1 MNTLEQIADL
11 EKQYLLQTYNRYPIA
26 FSRGKGVFLFD
37 LEGKRYLDFVSGLG
51 VNALGHAHPRIVKAI
66 REQAAMLVHIS
77 NLYYHEY
84 QGPLAEKLCK
94 LSGLNR
100 AFFSNSGTEAIEGS
114 IKLARLAGHRAGG
127 AAKSRLVALDGSY
140 HGRTFGALSLT
151 GQDKHRKGFEPL
163 LEEVTFVKQNDLA
176 SLRAAISD
184 ETCAI
189 VLEPV
194 FGEGGI
200 YECSVEFLQEC
211 RALAD
216 RHRAALIFDEIQCGL
231 GRTGTMFAFQSF
243 GVTPDIVAIAKP
255 IAAGLPLGAFIA
267 KEEFASAISPGQHGT
282 TFGGG
287 PLACRVALEFL
298 AIVEE
303 EKLLENV
310 NKVGAYLHQELNAL
324 ADRHH
329 AALIFDEI
337 QCGLGRTGTMFA
349 FQSFGVTPD
358 IVAIAKPIAAGL
370 PLGAFLAKEEFAS
383 AISPGQHG
391 TTFGGGPLACRVA
404 LEFLAIV
411 EEEKLLENVNKVGAY
426 LQQELKALAEKSA
439 AAREVRGRGFIQG
452 IELEIPARP
461 IVDAGLAEGVLF
473 NSTQDTVVRFL
484 PPFLLEEKH
493 VDKGIRVLKKLL
505 GKKRKKAA

>member
-1 MNTLEQIADL
+1 MATLEQIAEL
-11 EKQYLLQTYNRYPIA
+11 ERKYLLPTYNRYPIVL
-26 FSRGKGVFLFD
+26 SRGKGVFLYD
-37 LEGKRYLDFVSGLG
+37 IDGKRYLDFVAGLG
-51 VNALGHAHPRIVKAI
+51 VNALGHAHPRVVKAI
-66 REQAAMLVHIS
+66 REQAVKLIHVS

-84 QGPLAEKLCK
+84 QGVLAERLCS

-127 AAKSRLVALDGSY
+127 EGKCRLVALDGSY

-163 LEEVTFVKQNDLA
+163 LEEVTFVGRNDMEA
-176 SLRAAISD
+176 LRAAVND
-184 ETCAI
+184 NTCAI
-189 VLEPV
+189 VLEPI

-200 YECSVEFLQEC
+200 YECSTEFLREC

-231 GRTGTMFAFQSF
+231 GRTGT
-243 GVTPDIVAIAKP
+243 I
-255 IAAGLPLGAFIA
+255 
-267 KEEFASAISPGQHGT
+267 
-282 TFGGG
+282 
-287 PLACRVALEFL
+287 
-298 AIVEE
+298 
-303 EKLLENV
+303 
-310 NKVGAYLHQELNAL
+310 
-324 ADRHH
+324 
-329 AALIFDEI
+329 
-337 QCGLGRTGTMFA
+337 FA

-411 EEEKLLENVNKVGAY
+411 EDEKLLDNVNRVGAY
-426 LQQELKALAEKSA
+426 LQQELKELIGKRA
-439 AAREVRGRGFIQG
+439 AAQEVRGRGFIQG
-452 IELEIPARP
+452 IQLDVPARP

-484 PPFLLEEKH
+484 PPFMLEEKH

-505 GKKRKKAA
+505 GRRKKVASGQ

>member
-1 MNTLEQIADL
+1 MTTFDQIA
-11 EKQYLLQTYNRYPIA
+11 ERERQFLLQTYSRYSVA
-26 FSRGKGVFLFD
+26 LARGKGVFLYD
-37 LEGKRYLDFVSGLG
+37 IEGQRYLDFVAGIG

-66 REQAAMLVHIS
+66 REQAAKLIHIS
-77 NLYYHEY
+77 NLYYNEY
-84 QGPLAEKLCK
+84 QGLLAEKLCR

-100 AFFSNSGTEAIEGS
+100 AFFQNSGTEAIEGS
-114 IKLARLAGHRAGG
+114 IKLARLAGHRTGG
-127 AAKSRLVALDGSY
+127 DAKCRLVALEGSY

-163 LEEVTFVKQNDLA
+163 LGDVTFVKQNDVEG
-176 SLRAAISD
+176 LRAAVNDS
-184 ETCAI
+184 TCAI
-189 VLEPV
+189 VLEPI

-200 YECSVEFLQEC
+200 YECSAEFLREC

-216 RHRAALIFDEIQCGL
+216 GHRAALIFDEIQCGL

-243 GVTPDIVAIAKP
+243 GVTPDIVAVAKP
-255 IAAGLPLGAFIA
+255 LAAGLPLGAFIA
-267 KEEFASAISPGQHGT
+267 KEEFANAISPGQHGT

-310 NKVGAYLHQELNAL
+310 N
-324 ADRHH
+324 R
-329 AALIFDEI
+329 
-337 QCGLGRTGTMFA
+337 
-349 FQSFGVTPD
+349 
-358 IVAIAKPIAAGL
+358 
-370 PLGAFLAKEEFAS
+370 
-383 AISPGQHG
+383 
-391 TTFGGGPLACRVA
+391 
-404 LEFLAIV
+404 
-411 EEEKLLENVNKVGAY
+411 VGAY
-426 LQQELKALAEKSA
+426 LQQELRGVVEKRA
-439 AAREVRGRGFIQG
+439 AAKEVRGRGFIQG
-452 IELEIPARP
+452 IQLDIPARP

-505 GKKRKKAA
+505 GKKQNVAA

>member
-1 MNTLEQIADL
+1 MNTFEQIA
-11 EKQYLLQTYNRYPIA
+11 ERERQYLLQTYNRYPVVLT
-26 FSRGKGVFLFD
+26 RGKGVFLWD
-37 LEGKRYLDFVSGLG
+37 IEEKKYLDFVSGLG

-66 REQAAMLVHIS
+66 REQAAKIVHVS

-84 QGPLAEKLCK
+84 QGPLAEKLCG
-94 LSGLNR
+94 LASAASGTSSGIKFR
-100 AFFSNSGTEAIEGS
+100 AFFSNSGTEAIEGA

-127 AAKSRLVALDGSY
+127 ESKSKLVALDGSY

-163 LEEVTFVKQNDLA
+163 LEDVTFVKQNDIEG
-176 SLRAAISD
+176 LRAAIND
-184 ETCAI
+184 NVCAI
-189 VLEPV
+189 VLEPI

-200 YECSVEFLQEC
+200 YECSVEFLREC

-216 RHRAALIFDEIQCGL
+216 RHKVALIFDEIQCGL
-231 GRTGTMFAFQSF
+231 GRTGTIFAFQSF

-267 KEEFASAISPGQHGT
+267 KEEFAT
-282 TFGGG
+282 
-287 PLACRVALEFL
+287 
-298 AIVEE
+298 
-303 EKLLENV
+303 
-310 NKVGAYLHQELNAL
+310 
-324 ADRHH
+324 
-329 AALIFDEI
+329 
-337 QCGLGRTGTMFA
+337 
-349 FQSFGVTPD
+349 
-358 IVAIAKPIAAGL
+358 
-370 PLGAFLAKEEFAS
+370 

-426 LQQELKALAEKSA
+426 LQQELKGLVEKRA
-439 AAREVRGRGFIQG
+439 AATGVRGRGFIQG
-452 IELEIPARP
+452 IQLEIPARP
-461 IVDAGLAEGVLF
+461 IVDAALAEGVLF

-505 GKKRKKAA
+505 GKKRKAA